1 MPGENFR
8 KMHTTINYVAKSPKG
23 YNNTMRDCTRQILY
37 TFILLLNGYFRN
49 TKRTNTEIEDTGGGT
64 NWKRVRPVS
73 GTDKHL
79 QNNLSSPSFR
89 RNLKPIHGILISC
102 NAIFVLPKCNPPPPL
117 SRSKRFKFHPFSFSL
132 SPLRTPDEL
141 LSPLSNAKSF
151 HLKCSS

>member
-102 NAIFVLPKCNPPPPL
+102 NAIFVLPKCNPPPPSHVQKDL
-117 SRSKRFKFHPFSFSL
+117 SSTPSPSL
-132 SPLRTPDEL
+132 SL
-141 LSPLSNAKSF
+141 LSELPTSF
-151 HLKCSS
+151 YLLWVTQRAFI